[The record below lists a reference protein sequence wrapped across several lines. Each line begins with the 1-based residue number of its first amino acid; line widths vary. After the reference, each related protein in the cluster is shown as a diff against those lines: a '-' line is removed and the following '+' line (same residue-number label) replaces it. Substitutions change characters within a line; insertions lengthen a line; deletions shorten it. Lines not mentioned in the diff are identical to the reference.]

1 MRVVPAAALALAI
14 LVPIRAASAEP
25 AYSAGYRQCMSRAGG
40 VTASM
45 VACITA
51 EYRRFDARLNAAYR
65 IALRQRPER
74 RDALV
79 RAERAWL
86 TYRTANCDYY
96 LDPDGGTL
104 ARVTANGCVLRM
116 TAERTLELEAIAR
129 GGAG

>member
-14 LVPIRAASAEP
+14 LVPIRAVAAEP

-104 ARVTANGCVLRM
+104 ARDRFQLERALRGH
-116 TAERTLELEAIAR
+116 AQHAAVGGDAR

>member
-1 MRVVPAAALALAI
+1 MRPFARLVLVALTFLPFRAAAAD
-14 LVPIRAASAEP
+14 P
-25 AYSAGYRQCMSRAGG
+25 AYSATHRQCMTRADG

-51 EYRRFDARLNAAYR
+51 EYRRVDARLNAAYR
-65 IALRQRPER
+65 VALRQRPDR

-86 TYRTANCDYY
+86 AYRTANCDYY

-104 ARVTANGCVLRM
+104 ARVAANDCVLRM
-116 TAERTLELEAIAR
+116 TVERALELEAIAAD
-129 GGAG
+129 GAR

>member
-1 MRVVPAAALALAI
+1 MRVVLAATLALAI
-14 LVPIRAASAEP
+14 LVPDRAFGAEP
-25 AYSAGYRQCMSRAGG
+25 AYSASHRQCMARAGG
-40 VTASM
+40 ITASM

-51 EYRRFDARLNAAYR
+51 EYRRVDARLNTAYR

-86 TYRTANCDYY
+86 TYRAANCDYY

>member
-1 MRVVPAAALALAI
+1 MRVVLAATLALAI
-14 LVPIRAASAEP
+14 LVPIRAFGAEP
-25 AYSAGYRQCMSRAGG
+25 AYSASHRQCMARAGG
-40 VTASM
+40 ITASM
-45 VACITA
+45 VACITE

-65 IALRQRPER
+65 IALRQRPDR

-86 TYRTANCDYY
+86 NYRTANCDYY

-104 ARVTANGCVLRM
+104 ARVAANDCVLRM